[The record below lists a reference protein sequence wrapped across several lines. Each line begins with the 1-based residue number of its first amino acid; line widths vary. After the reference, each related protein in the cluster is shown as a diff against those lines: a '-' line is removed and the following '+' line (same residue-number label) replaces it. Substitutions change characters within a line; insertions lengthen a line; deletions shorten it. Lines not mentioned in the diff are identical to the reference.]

1 MTSDEFT
8 QAAAH
13 WSGPGLKTE
22 AEEKAWKLVN
32 SLRVIT
38 AITVFLTKVSFFFFS
53 MSLFSLN

>member
-38 AITVFLTKVSFFFFS
+38 AITVFLTKVSFFFF
-53 MSLFSLN
+53 LV